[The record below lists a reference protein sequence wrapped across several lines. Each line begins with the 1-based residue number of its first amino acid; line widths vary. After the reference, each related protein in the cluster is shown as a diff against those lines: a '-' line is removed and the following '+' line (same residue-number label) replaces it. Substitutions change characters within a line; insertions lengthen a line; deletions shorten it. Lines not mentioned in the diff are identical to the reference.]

1 MVEPIVIDLPN
12 GESIEVN
19 ENEWAELASAN
30 WNRLEVDGYV
40 QWTQTIRR
48 HRDGRILV
56 YVINLPSSGILR
68 TAGTILPAGSKGMSR
83 AVEQLADQFD
93 VPTNVP
99 HFCIEGYK
107 RAIGGQVPAAGVK

>member
-1 MVEPIVIDLPN
+1 MAEPIAIDLPN

-19 ENEWAELASAN
+19 DNEWTELASAK
-30 WNRLEVDGYV
+30 WNRLEDDGYV

-48 HRDGRILV
+48 HKDGRILV
-56 YVINLPSSGILR
+56 YVIVLPTSGILR
-68 TAGTILPAGSKGMSR
+68 TAGELLPAGSKGVPNV
-83 AVEQLADQFD
+83 VERLAEQFD

-107 RAIGGQVPAAGVK
+107 RATK

>member
-1 MVEPIVIDLPN
+1 MAEPIAIDLPN

-19 ENEWAELASAN
+19 ENEWTELASAK
-30 WNRLEVDGYV
+30 WNRVEDDGYV

-48 HRDGRILV
+48 HKDGRILV
-56 YVINLPSSGILR
+56 YVIVLPTSGILR
-68 TAGTILPAGSKGMSR
+68 TAGELLPAGSKSVPDV
-83 AVEQLADQFD
+83 VERLAQQFD

-107 RAIGGQVPAAGVK
+107 RATK